1 MKKILIVISLFIS
14 GTAKSADTTY
24 LGIDSFLLRVF
35 NHHPVAKIADLQN
48 EKGKAIYLK
57 AKGGFDPVVSAYFN
71 EKGFNDIDYYQYA
84 GGQIKIPLWP
94 GIDFESGI
102 EQNAGQYLNK
112 ENSTPSSGL
121 MFTGISVPLARGL
134 ITDARRNAVQK
145 ARIEI
150 KINENARIQILN
162 ELMFS
167 AAADYL
173 MWWQAWQ
180 EVMLHEKLVG
190 IAGLRLDLVRNQF
203 QLGEKAAI
211 DTLEAHM
218 QLQNRQVSLQIAK
231 LKLLEWKLKIAYY
244 LWDETTDPLPWM
256 DSYYPDIQGEI
267 FVAPPMDALK
277 YSPELEQIMLRISNY
292 GIERKLMK
300 EMLKPSLQL
309 KYHMLSFRTN
319 ALDYQANNMRLGL
332 QFSMPVFIRK
342 ERGDLKLVDLYLTEN
357 HLKLKAK
364 NIEWQNAVSFNAQ
377 EITTYRSQLGSYN
390 EISDNTFQLLQ
401 SELIRLE
408 SGESTL
414 MMVNLREQ
422 MYLQAMLQ
430 LQDCQV
436 NSSLSVL
443 KYRKLCVHWE
453 PFFAIY

>member
-1 MKKILIVISLFIS
+1 MKKVLLILSLFIS
-14 GTAKSADTTY
+14 GTAWSADTTY
-24 LGIDSFLLRVF
+24 ISIDSFLYNVF
-35 NHHPVAKIADLQN
+35 NYHPVAKIADLQN

-57 AKGGFDPVVSAYFN
+57 AKGGFDPIVSAYYN
-71 EKGFNDIDYYQYA
+71 EKGFNDVDYYQYA
-84 GGQIKIPLWP
+84 GGQVKIPLWP

-112 ENSTPSSGL
+112 ENATPSTGL
-121 MFTGISVPLARGL
+121 MYTGISVPLARGL

-162 ELMFS
+162 ELLFS
-167 AAADYL
+167 AAADYVH
-173 MWWQAWQ
+173 WWQAWQ
-180 EVMLHEKLVG
+180 EVMLLEKLVG
-190 IAGLRLDLVRNQF
+190 IAGLRLDLVRNQY

-218 QLQNRQVSLQIAK
+218 QLQNRQVSLQMSK

-244 LWDETTDPLPWM
+244 LWDEKSDPLPWM
-256 DSYYPDIQGEI
+256 DNYYPDLNGQI
-267 FVAPPMDALK
+267 FVAPPLNALRF
-277 YSPELEQIMLRISNY
+277 SPELEQIMLQTSSY
-292 GIERKLMK
+292 GIQKKLMQ

-342 ERGDLKLVDLYLTEN
+342 ERGDLKLVNLYLTEN
-357 HLKLKAK
+357 QLKLKAK
-364 NIEWQNAVSFNAQ
+364 NIEWQNAVNFNLQ
-377 EITTYRSQLGSYN
+377 EITTYQSQLGSYN
-390 EISDNTFQLLQ
+390 EISDNTFQLLR

-414 MMVNLREQ
+414 MLVNIREQ

-436 NSSLSVL
+436 KSSLSVL
-443 KYRKLCVHWE
+443 KYRKLCVLWE
-453 PFFAIY
+453 PYFLTY